1 MDAIDA
7 RLRVL
12 VDDVHVSYRVR
23 PHGGVAPR
31 RRVRIEAVR
40 GVSLELYEGD
50 SVGIIGRNGA
60 GKSTLLRA
68 IAGLLPMDSGA
79 VYATSTPV
87 LLGVGK
93 TLMPKLSGRENVILG
108 CLALGMSGAESKER
122 LEDIVDFSG
131 LAASIDLPLASY
143 SSGMAA
149 RLKFAIAS
157 SVEREIL
164 LLDEALATGDLDF
177 KERSI
182 VRMRELRSRAKVV
195 VLVSHSLSSV
205 RESCSR
211 VIWMD
216 QGSIRADGS
225 PDEVISAY
233 VEDTRRRRRRRRSR
247 LNRSR
252 ESAE

>member
-1 MDAIDA
+1 MAATDSH
-7 RLRVL
+7 LRVL
-12 VDDVHVSYRVR
+12 VDDIHVSYRVR
-23 PHGGVAPR
+23 PHGGMSPR
-31 RRVRIEAVR
+31 RAVKIEAVR
-40 GVSLELYEGD
+40 GVSLELYEGE

-68 IAGLLPMDSGA
+68 IAGLLPIDSGA
-79 VYATSTPV
+79 VYARSTPV

-108 CLALGMSGAESKER
+108 CLALGMSRAESKER

-131 LAASIDLPLASY
+131 LAESIDLPLASY

-182 VRMRELRSRAKVV
+182 ARMRELRSRAKVV

-211 VIWMD
+211 VIWLD
-216 QGSIRADGS
+216 QGVIRENGA
-225 PDEVISAY
+225 PDEVIGAY
-233 VEDTRRRRRRRRSR
+233 IENTRRRRKRRRKFE
-247 LNRSR
+247 
-252 ESAE
+252 ESPE

>member
-1 MDAIDA
+1 MAATDSH
-7 RLRVL
+7 LRVL
-12 VDDVHVSYRVR
+12 VDDIHVSYRVR
-23 PHGGVAPR
+23 PHGGMAPR
-31 RRVRIEAVR
+31 RSVKIEALR
-40 GVSLELYEGD
+40 GVSLELYEGE

-68 IAGLLPMDSGA
+68 IAGLLPIDSGA
-79 VYATSTPV
+79 VYAMSTPV

-108 CLALGMSGAESKER
+108 CLALGMSRVESKER

-131 LAASIDLPLASY
+131 LAESIDLPLASY

-182 VRMRELRSRAKVV
+182 ARMRELRSRAKVV

-205 RESCSR
+205 RDSCSR
-211 VIWMD
+211 VIWLD
-216 QGSIRADGS
+216 QGAIREDGA
-225 PDEVISAY
+225 PDEVI
-233 VEDTRRRRRRRRSR
+233 DTYIENSRRRRKRRRR
-247 LNRSR
+247 LE

>member
-1 MDAIDA
+1 MDATEA

-12 VDDVHVSYRVR
+12 VDDIHVSYRVR
-23 PHGGVAPR
+23 PHGGMAPR
-31 RRVRIEAVR
+31 SPVKVEAVR
-40 GVSLELYEGD
+40 GVSFELHEGE

-68 IAGLLPMDSGA
+68 IAGLLPVDHGA

-93 TLMPKLSGRENVILG
+93 TLMPKLSGRENVMLG
-108 CLALGMSGAESKER
+108 CLALGMSLAEAKAR

-131 LAASIDLPLASY
+131 LDASIDLPLASY

-157 SVEREIL
+157 AVEQEIL

-182 VRMRELRSRAKVV
+182 VRMHELRSRAKVV

-211 VIWMD
+211 VIWLH
-216 QGSIRADGS
+216 QGSIRQDG
-225 PDEVISAY
+225 PPEEVLEAY
-233 VEDTRRRRRRRRSR
+233 VEDTRRRRKRRRAARTG
-247 LNRSR
+247 
-252 ESAE
+252 ESGE

>member
-1 MDAIDA
+1 MDATDSH
-7 RLRVL
+7 LRVL
-12 VDDVHVSYRVR
+12 VDDIHVSYRVR

-31 RRVRIEAVR
+31 RPVRIEAVR
-40 GVSLELYEGD
+40 GISLELHEGE
-50 SVGIIGRNGA
+50 SVGVIGRNGA

-68 IAGLLPMDSGA
+68 IAGLLPIDRGA

-93 TLMPKLSGRENVILG
+93 TLMPKLSGRENVMLG
-108 CLALGMSGAESKER
+108 CLALGMSRTEAKEH
-122 LEDIVDFSG
+122 LGDIVDFSG
-131 LAASIDLPLASY
+131 LAASIDLPLGSY

-182 VRMRELRSRAKVV
+182 VRMGELRARAKVV

-205 RESCSR
+205 RESCTRAIWLDHGSVR
-211 VIWMD
+211 DDGPSEKVI
-216 QGSIRADGS
+216 
-225 PDEVISAY
+225 EAY
-233 VEDTRRRRRRRRSR
+233 VEDTRRRRRRRRGLR
-247 LNRSR
+247 DGV
-252 ESAE
+252 E

>member
-1 MDAIDA
+1 MHETDDG
-7 RLRVL
+7 LRVL

-23 PHGGVAPR
+23 PHGALAPR
-31 RRVRIEAVR
+31 RPLKIEAVR
-40 GVSLELYEGD
+40 GVSLDLREGE
-50 SVGIIGRNGA
+50 SVGVIGRNGA

-68 IAGLLPMDSGA
+68 IAGLLPIDSGA

-108 CLALGMSGAESKER
+108 CLALGMSRTESKER

-131 LAASIDLPLASY
+131 LAESIDLPLASY

-157 SVEREIL
+157 SVEHEIL

-182 VRMRELRSRAKVV
+182 LRMQELRSRAKVV

-211 VIWMD
+211 VIWLD
-216 QGSIRADGS
+216 KGSIRSDGPS
-225 PDEVISAY
+225 DQVIDAY
-233 VEDTRRRRRRRRSR
+233 VEDTRLRRKRK
-247 LNRSR
+247 R
-252 ESAE
+252 ESRSPERAE

>member
-1 MDAIDA
+1 MDATEA
-7 RLRVL
+7 NLRVL
-12 VDDVHVSYRVR
+12 VDDVHVAYRVR

-31 RRVRIEAVR
+31 RPVRIEAVR
-40 GVSLELYEGD
+40 GVSLELHEGE
-50 SVGIIGRNGA
+50 SVGVIGRNGA

-68 IAGLLPMDSGA
+68 IAGLLPIDRGA

-108 CLALGMSGAESKER
+108 CLALGMSRAEAKGR
-122 LEDIVDFSG
+122 LEEIVGFSG
-131 LAASIDLPLASY
+131 LAASIDLPLGSY

-182 VRMRELRSRAKVV
+182 VRMGELRSRAKVV

-211 VIWMD
+211 VIWLD
-216 QGSIRADGS
+216 QGSVRDDGV
-225 PDEVISAY
+225 PEEVIEAY
-233 VEDTRRRRRRRRSR
+233 TEDTRRRRRRRRGLR
-247 LNRSR
+247 DGV
-252 ESAE
+252 E